1 MKPALLCLL
10 LASTDALRVA
20 PPARA
25 PFASTDAL
33 RAPPRLRIALRSEPE
48 EATPE
53 VDTTAV
59 EARSRALAA
68 SKLSVAAVVASAVRA
83 PVAGGAAARLVAG
96 AGLVAAAPLAATAFA
111 TLADGDATRPLRAA
125 LAAAHASAVYAAC
138 RAAGGPTRGV
148 LVATHAYALLV
159 AAWPFDGP
167 AAAWSEATRPEL
179 DRQWAAIALALFGGA
194 GYWLYANATP
204 LVLALAPWAV
214 VGAAAAAQKARAPS
228 KDPRRGPLR
237 VRRRRVPG
245 ERGRCRDDWRAQPGA
260 AQQAPRA
267 VVAREGPRASTP
279 PVRLLCS
286 VPGCERQRRPQRE
299 VAARRLAGQPRGR
312 VDGVPGRAR
321 RSTRR

>member
-1 MKPALLCLL
+1 MKPALLWLL
-10 LASTDALRVA
+10 LASTH
-20 PPARA
+20 
-25 PFASTDAL
+25 AL
-33 RAPPRLRIALRSEPE
+33 RAPPRLRIARPLLRSEPE

-53 VDTTAV
+53 IDTTAA

-68 SKLSVAAVVASAVRA
+68 SKLSVAAVVASAVHN
-83 PVAGGAAARLVAG
+83 PVTSGAAARLVAG

-138 RAAGGPTRGV
+138 RAAGGLTRGV

-204 LVLALAPWAV
+204 LVLALAPWAG

-228 KDPRRGPLR
+228 KNLAAGLY
-237 VRRRRVPG
+237 
-245 ERGRCRDDWRAQPGA
+245 ASGA
-260 AQQAPRA
+260 
-267 VVAREGPRASTP
+267 VAFLASA
-279 PVRLLCS
+279 
-286 VPGCERQRRPQRE
+286 
-299 VAARRLAGQPRGR
+299 VAAATTGARGLAPFATLATFAL
-312 VDGVPGRAR
+312 VCVKA
-321 RSTRR
+321 

>member
-1 MKPALLCLL
+1 MKPAILVLL

-20 PPARA
+20 PRLRMARA
-25 PFASTDAL
+25 PA
-33 RAPPRLRIALRSEPE
+33 RPRIARPLLRSEPE

-68 SKLSVAAVVASAVRA
+68 SKLSVAAVVASAVRS

-138 RAAGGPTRGV
+138 RAAGGLTRGV

-179 DRQWAAIALALFGGA
+179 DRQWAAIALALAGGA

-228 KDPRRGPLR
+228 KTLAAGLY
-237 VRRRRVPG
+237 
-245 ERGRCRDDWRAQPGA
+245 ASGA
-260 AQQAPRA
+260 
-267 VVAREGPRASTP
+267 VAFLASA
-279 PVRLLCS
+279 
-286 VPGCERQRRPQRE
+286 
-299 VAARRLAGQPRGR
+299 VAAATTGARGLAPFATLATFAL
-312 VDGVPGRAR
+312 VCVKA
-321 RSTRR
+321 

>member
-1 MKPALLCLL
+1 MKPALLWLL
-10 LASTDALRVA
+10 LASTDALHGPRLRM
-20 PPARA
+20 ARA
-25 PFASTDAL
+25 PLASTHAL
-33 RAPPRLRIALRSEPE
+33 RGPLRLRIALRSEPE
-48 EATPE
+48 EAAPE

-68 SKLSVAAVVASAVRA
+68 SKLSVAAVVASAVRS

-138 RAAGGPTRGV
+138 RAAGGLTRGV

-228 KDPRRGPLR
+228 KNLAAGLY
-237 VRRRRVPG
+237 
-245 ERGRCRDDWRAQPGA
+245 ASGA
-260 AQQAPRA
+260 
-267 VVAREGPRASTP
+267 VAFLASA
-279 PVRLLCS
+279 
-286 VPGCERQRRPQRE
+286 
-299 VAARRLAGQPRGR
+299 VAAATTGARGLAPFATLATFAL
-312 VDGVPGRAR
+312 VCVKA
-321 RSTRR
+321 

>member
-1 MKPALLCLL
+1 MRC
-10 LASTDALRVA
+10 ASRRAHG
-20 PPARA
+20 ARA
-25 PFASTDAL
+25 ACQHGCAADAAAAAL
-33 RAPPRLRIALRSEPE
+33 ALRSEPE
-48 EATPE
+48 EAAPE

-68 SKLSVAAVVASAVRA
+68 SKLSVAAVVASAVRS

-138 RAAGGPTRGV
+138 RAAGGLTRGV

-167 AAAWSEATRPEL
+167 AAAWSESTRPEL
-179 DRQWAAIALALFGGA
+179 DRQWAAIALALASGA

-214 VGAAAAAQKARAPS
+214 VGAAAAATRASCARA
-228 KDPRRGPLR
+228 
-237 VRRRRVPG
+237 
-245 ERGRCRDDWRAQPGA
+245 
-260 AQQAPRA
+260 
-267 VVAREGPRASTP
+267 
-279 PVRLLCS
+279 
-286 VPGCERQRRPQRE
+286 
-299 VAARRLAGQPRGR
+299 VAARSDAFSSAQAAQK
-312 VDGVPGRAR
+312 RAR
-321 RSTRR
+321 RRLCRVCNEAPSRSWRAR